1 MRLYFSKDE
10 ILHIHSKLV
19 SDFGGSDGIRDK
31 GMLDSAINAPLQTFD
46 SSDLYPTDIDKIAR
60 LSFGLVMDHPFIDG
74 NKRVAAAVLYLG
86 LNANRVHFRVSD
98 EEMIDEFLSLAAGKV
113 DYPSFLSWVHSKI

>member
-1 MRLYFSKDE
+1 MESHDE
-10 ILHIHSKLV
+10 
-19 SDFGGSDGIRDK
+19 

-74 NKRVAAAVLYLG
+74 NKRIAAKVLDMG
-86 LNANRVHFRVSD
+86 LDMNGILLKATN
-98 EEMIDEFLSLAAGKV
+98 EEVIKEFLDLASGKV
-113 DYPSFLSWVHSKI
+113 DYPSFLSWVNSKI